1 MIRTAMPRSANT
13 PNIIATR
20 NRLAWGAALL
30 ALLIVVAAGFW
41 LGGLF
46 GGAKRLAGFG
56 SNSAVPASGGA
67 RFPIADAPEFTT
79 PPRAEVSEEEAAVA
93 KVLNA
98 ATPAN
103 PGAIVAAKPFSM
115 NNATATDRL
124 RALECLAAAVYYE
137 ASSESVEGQ
146 RAVAQV
152 VLNRVRHPIYPGTVC
167 DVVFQGH
174 SRITGCQFTFTC
186 DGSLVR
192 PRRGGAWALAVQIAQ
207 AGLDGF
213 VTRSVG
219 TATHYHAD
227 WVAPWWRTTL
237 TKLNTL
243 GAHIFYRWKAGT
255 GSPAA
260 FSRRYGGGE
269 PDTALLFG
277 AAQPDPS
284 LIPVDMVTFEQPTQG
299 SADIV
304 PQQPVIPVKEDALR
318 AKPAADSHGALVAD
332 ERAGSLKN

>member
-1 MIRTAMPRSANT
+1 MPRSANT
-13 PNIIATR
+13 PNITAAKTR
-20 NRLAWGAALL
+20 IAWGGALL
-30 ALLIVVAAGFW
+30 ALLAAVGIGLW
-41 LGGLF
+41 LGGIF
-46 GGAKRLAGFG
+46 GGTNQLASFG
-56 SNSAVPASGGA
+56 QDSTSPTSGVTS
-67 RFPIADAPEFTT
+67 FPIVDAPEFTS

-93 KVLNA
+93 KALNA

-103 PGAIVAAKPFSM
+103 PAEIAAAKPFAM
-115 NNATATDRL
+115 GAATAMDRL
-124 RALECLAAAVYYE
+124 RALECLSAAVYYE
-137 ASSESVEGQ
+137 ASSESLEGQ

-167 DVVFQGH
+167 EVVFQGH

-186 DGSLVR
+186 DGSLAR
-192 PRRGGAWALAVQIAQ
+192 PRRGGAWALAVQIAGS
-207 AGLDGF
+207 ALDGF

-260 FSRRYGGGE
+260 FSRRYRGGE

-277 AAQPDPS
+277 IAQPDPT
-284 LIPVDMVTFEQPTQG
+284 LTLTDTIAAEQPPQG
-299 SADIV
+299 SADVV
-304 PQQPVIPVKEDALR
+304 PRHPVIPVKEDALR
-318 AKPAADSHGALVAD
+318 NKPAADSHGALVAD
-332 ERAGSLKN
+332 ERAGSLKD